1 MKRYTIPAELERLE
15 KVKACI
21 DRLLQKTP
29 SSEEERMAIEIA
41 VEEIFVNIVKYADI
55 SERDEIELRFD
66 YKEGEKSVL
75 IQFRDDG
82 VCFNPLE
89 NEEPEIQTDLSGRE
103 PGGLG
108 IYMVKRMMD
117 DIRYEHREGK
127 NVLTLEKRL
136 SDRREE

>member
-21 DRLLQKTP
+21 ERLLQKTP

-89 NEEPEIQTDLSGRE
+89 NE
-103 PGGLG
+103 
-108 IYMVKRMMD
+108 
-117 DIRYEHREGK
+117 
-127 NVLTLEKRL
+127 
-136 SDRREE
+136 

>member
-1 MKRYTIPAELERLE
+1 
-15 KVKACI
+15 
-21 DRLLQKTP
+21 
-29 SSEEERMAIEIA
+29 MAIEIA

-108 IYMVKRMMD
+108 IYMVKKMMD